1 MLLFVCLLTRLNH
14 FRLNI
19 TNSTEELGKVI
30 ENITT
35 DSGVI
40 AEWGRIA
47 NICVSSARSVQMSD
61 RKPILIYRCL
71 MARIFDF
78 CSAKDVQL
86 RGNQLASALPAKP
99 PMSVRASPRQWPS
112 ISAQASPLQW
122 FTKTFNIIRG
132 FYEASSSTR
141 DRRGRGIF

>member
-1 MLLFVCLLTRLNH
+1 MSLFVCLLTRLNH
-14 FRLNI
+14 SRLNI

-47 NICVSSARSVQMSD
+47 NICVSFAPRFQMSD
-61 RKPILIYRCL
+61 RMPMLIYRCL

-78 CSAKDVQL
+78 CSAKDVLL
-86 RGNQLASALPAKP
+86 RGNQLASALPATP
-99 PMSVRASPRQWPS
+99 QITV
-112 ISAQASPLQW
+112 QASP
-122 FTKTFNIIRG
+122 
-132 FYEASSSTR
+132 
-141 DRRGRGIF
+141 